1 MEAGVLKEG
10 YGDNLDHDCIRKQE
24 ALKILTPFKI
34 NKSPGL
40 DRIDWILTDFICICT
55 SCR

>member
-10 YGDNLDHDCIRKQE
+10 YGDNLDHDCVRKQE